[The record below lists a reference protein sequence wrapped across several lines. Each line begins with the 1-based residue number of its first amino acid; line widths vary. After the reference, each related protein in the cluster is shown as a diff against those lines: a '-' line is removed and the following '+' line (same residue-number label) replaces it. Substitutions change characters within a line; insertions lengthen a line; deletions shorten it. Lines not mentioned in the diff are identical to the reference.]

1 MAILF
6 SPYGSVSH
14 HLDMRLFTPSSWFLS
29 LVALCIAVGCTPT
42 KAAPPT
48 LASPL
53 IETEEA
59 PIYDESNRRIDESVV
74 VPITNAGSDSAAT
87 QDDGSCLGLP
97 PLEAD
102 TSNARSAVPP
112 ERRNIEGNTLQ
123 TCSLSPL
130 TGWFRDGLCR
140 TDDRDRGIHVV
151 CASVNEAFLAFT
163 KERGNDLSTPKPKYG
178 FPGLK
183 PGDRWCLCA
192 ARWYEAQRA
201 GKAPSVVLNATHEK
215 ALTIVSLDILRKNR
229 SVKKK

>member
-1 MAILF
+1 
-6 SPYGSVSH
+6 
-14 HLDMRLFTPSSWFLS
+14 MRLTILSTWFLS
-29 LVALCIAVGCTPT
+29 LLALCIAVGCSPT
-42 KAAPPT
+42 KAAPPA
-48 LASPL
+48 LASPPV
-53 IETEEA
+53 ETGKA
-59 PIYDESNRRIDESVV
+59 PIQGESNRRIDESVV
-74 VPITNAGSDSAAT
+74 VPVTSAGGGSAAT
-87 QDDGSCLGLP
+87 QDGGSCLGLP
-97 PLEAD
+97 PLKTD
-102 TSNARSAVPP
+102 PSNARSAVPP

-151 CASVNEAFLAFT
+151 CASVNEAFLTFT

-201 GKAPSVVLNATHEK
+201 GKAPSVVLDATHEK
-215 ALTIVSLDILRKNR
+215 ALTVVPLDILRKNR
-229 SVKKK
+229 SVNKK